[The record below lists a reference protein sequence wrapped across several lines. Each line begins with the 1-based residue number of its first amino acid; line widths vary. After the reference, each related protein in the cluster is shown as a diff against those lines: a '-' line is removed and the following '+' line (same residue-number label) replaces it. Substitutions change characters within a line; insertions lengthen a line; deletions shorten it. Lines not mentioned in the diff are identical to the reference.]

1 MIDCKNDMK
10 SLGVRP
16 EIFPAYQVTG
26 EPERVSP
33 VTGES
38 GTGESGTGESGT
50 GESGTGES
58 IREWVSQQLR
68 RVNNDYK
75 CKNHFKNM

>member
-1 MIDCKNDMK
+1 VIDCKNDMK

-33 VTGES
+33 AM
-38 GTGESGTGESGT
+38 

-58 IREWVSQQLR
+58 IREWVSPAIGESTTKESGQ
-68 RVNNDYK
+68 
-75 CKNHFKNM
+75 

>member
-10 SLGVRP
+10 SLGIRP

-26 EPERVSP
+26 ESVQVSPAMGEPERVSQA
-33 VTGES
+33 
-38 GTGESGTGESGT
+38 T

-58 IREWVSQQLR
+58 IREWVSPAIGESTTKESEQ
-68 RVNNDYK
+68 
-75 CKNHFKNM
+75 

>member
-1 MIDCKNDMK
+1 MK

-26 EPERVSP
+26 ESVQVSP
-33 VTGES
+33 A
-38 GTGESGTGESGT
+38 T

-58 IREWVSQQLR
+58 IREWVSPAIGESLI
-68 RVNNDYK
+68 NGE
-75 CKNHFKNM
+75 

>member
-1 MIDCKNDMK
+1 VIDCKNDMK
-10 SLGVRP
+10 SLGIRP

-33 VTGES
+33 A
-38 GTGESGTGESGT
+38 T

-58 IREWVSQQLR
+58 IREWVSPAIGESLI
-68 RVNNDYK
+68 
-75 CKNHFKNM
+75 